1 MVEYDIENINILHVF
16 KFLVIFQEGKAPKN
30 ISILKKK
37 KKKKNQALRYLI
49 NINLLNIFV
58 CGL

>member
-37 KKKKNQALRYLI
+37 KN
-49 NINLLNIFV
+49 
-58 CGL
+58 